1 MGREPLAEV
10 DELFEQG
17 LLPDHRKS
25 EGVNDLHGLGWSTH
39 ETALFS
45 GRKLRCPLAEPDELL
60 EQRCHRFA
68 IIHARFNYR
77 SADGKLRLTIGFH
90 QPKQIDEV
98 LSLLAK
104 YPAAKV
110 ETGT

>member
-1 MGREPLAEV
+1 MSGDLPKLYLARHGDRDPLAEL
-10 DELFEQG
+10 DELVEQG

-60 EQRCHRFA
+60 E
-68 IIHARFNYR
+68 
-77 SADGKLRLTIGFH
+77 
-90 QPKQIDEV
+90 
-98 LSLLAK
+98 
-104 YPAAKV
+104 
-110 ETGT
+110 